1 MRNETL
7 AALLKISTTD
17 IDNLLDNL
25 LEGRL
30 KGNFDR
36 QVRV

>member
-7 AALLKISTTD
+7 VALLKISTTD